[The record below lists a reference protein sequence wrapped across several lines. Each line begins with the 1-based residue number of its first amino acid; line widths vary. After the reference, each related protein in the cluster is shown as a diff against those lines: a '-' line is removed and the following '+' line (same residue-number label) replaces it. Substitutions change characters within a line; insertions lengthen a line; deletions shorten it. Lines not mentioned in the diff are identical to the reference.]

1 MPISWAQ
8 QLSQKIPSGHSKFFD
23 VFPVLSEKV
32 IGLIPSL
39 ISILIL
45 STLPYIFK
53 VLSNSSGKA
62 CSLASAEGTAL
73 RYYWWF
79 MLITAFSAS
88 YIVTMII
95 NALNSGDIQES
106 TQALLTNIAN
116 TLPTQTSF
124 FWLNWLI
131 LRFSMTLP
139 SSYLMQVNTFIF
151 HFLGW
156 KCCTRM
162 ASGGMNGM
170 EVPYRIYIDSGAAF
184 LCAVTLSFMSP
195 LVAPAVLAYY
205 LLAIP
210 LLRRNCIFVYRPAY
224 DGMLGTNTIFISS
237 DICCKETFQI

>member
-1 MPISWAQ
+1 VPFSWAQ
-8 QLSQKIPSGHSKFFD
+8 SLTQKISSGHSKFSN
-23 VFPVLSEKV
+23 VFPVLSDQV

-39 ISILIL
+39 INMIIL
-45 STLPYIFK
+45 STLPYTFK
-53 VLSNSSGKA
+53 LLSNSSGKA
-62 CSLASAEGTAL
+62 SSLAAAEGIAL
-73 RYYWWF
+73 KYYWWF

-88 YIVTMII
+88 YIVSMITS
-95 NALNSGDIQES
+95 ALSSGDFQKS
-106 TQALLTNIAN
+106 TQELLTQIAN
-116 TLPTQTSF
+116 TLPTNTSF

-151 HFLGW
+151 HSLGW
-156 KCCTRM
+156 KCCVRM
-162 ASGGMNGM
+162 ASGGMNGTV
-170 EVPYRIYIDSGAAF
+170 VPYRIYVDSGAAF

-224 DGMLGTNTIFISS
+224 DGMLLKWMI
-237 DICCKETFQI
+237 